1 MILEYKNIAVN
12 YTIEGKGDPII
23 LIHGFLENN
32 TMWSSVIDVFKYT
45 HQIITLDLLGHG
57 KTDCL
62 GYIHTVEE
70 NANIIYEII
79 KKHQVKKATLIG
91 HSLGGYV
98 ALAFAE
104 LHKCLVE
111 KICLVNSTP
120 FADSDLRKETRSRAI
135 KAAQKNYNNLVSM
148 SISNLFYE
156 KNRLKFKEQIELL
169 KIEALKTPLQGY
181 IATQEGMKI
190 RKDRSK
196 ILNDLQCDKLIISG
210 KNDPILNN
218 EDLKKLN
225 QINNL
230 KISIISGGHMSYIEN
245 RSDFLQE
252 IMHFIE

>member
-79 KKHQVKKATLIG
+79 KKHQIKKATLIG

-104 LHKCLVE
+104 LHKSLVE

-148 SISNLFYE
+148 SISNLF
-156 KNRLKFKEQIELL
+156 
-169 KIEALKTPLQGY
+169 EALKTPLQGY

>member
-57 KTDCL
+57 NTDCL
-62 GYIHTVEE
+62 GYIHTIEE

-79 KKHQVKKATLIG
+79 KKHQIKKATLIG

-104 LHKCLVE
+104 LHKSLVE

-156 KNRLKFKEQIELL
+156 KNRLKFKEQIESL

>member
-79 KKHQVKKATLIG
+79 KKHQIKKATLIG

-104 LHKCLVE
+104 LHKSLVE

-120 FADSDLRKETRSRAI
+120 FADSD
-135 KAAQKNYNNLVSM
+135 
-148 SISNLFYE
+148 
-156 KNRLKFKEQIELL
+156 
-169 KIEALKTPLQGY
+169 
-181 IATQEGMKI
+181 
-190 RKDRSK
+190 
-196 ILNDLQCDKLIISG
+196 
-210 KNDPILNN
+210 
-218 EDLKKLN
+218 
-225 QINNL
+225 
-230 KISIISGGHMSYIEN
+230 
-245 RSDFLQE
+245 
-252 IMHFIE
+252 